1 MLYGIIKPAEY
12 LCEMARVPGKV
23 SQACKQE
30 PRYATLVQD
39 ERHSLFGRRASTL
52 TKFFASVNSI
62 RWSPLSL
69 GTLVYANI

>member
-39 ERHSLFGRRASTL
+39 KRRSLFGRRASTL
-52 TKFFASVNSI
+52 TKLSARVNPI
-62 RWSPLSL
+62 RWSPSSL
-69 GTLVYANI
+69 GTLVCTNI